1 MKQPLLVSEKSEK
14 AHTMLC
20 IESSD
25 ITFHGTY
32 DKVVENFR
40 YILAAASREKIA
52 IAKTNSLCNSLP
64 PLSALFCLLSVFS
77 PHCSGWQG
85 KYRSLCSGT

>member
-1 MKQPLLVSEKSEK
+1 MKQPQLISEKSGK
-14 AHTMLC
+14 AHNMLC

-32 DKVVENFR
+32 DKVVENFS
-40 YILAAASREKIA
+40 YILAVASREKIT
-52 IAKTNSLCNSLP
+52 IAKINSLP

-85 KYRSLCSGT
+85 K

>member
-1 MKQPLLVSEKSEK
+1 MKQPQLVSQKSGK
-14 AHTMLC
+14 THTVLC

-32 DKVVENFR
+32 DKVVENFS
-40 YILAAASREKIA
+40 YILAAASRENITSAKI
-52 IAKTNSLCNSLP
+52 NSLP

-85 KYRSLCSGT
+85 KYRSFCSGT